1 MTKEVKIKTCFIGLG
16 LSVLTGIGLFL
27 PAPAISLPP
36 SASIVVAQVPPVER
50 KRVAVL
56 DFDCKYQ
63 QYGLLLRLAGN
74 WTS

>member
-1 MTKEVKIKTCFIGLG
+1 
-16 LSVLTGIGLFL
+16 
-27 PAPAISLPP
+27 LPP